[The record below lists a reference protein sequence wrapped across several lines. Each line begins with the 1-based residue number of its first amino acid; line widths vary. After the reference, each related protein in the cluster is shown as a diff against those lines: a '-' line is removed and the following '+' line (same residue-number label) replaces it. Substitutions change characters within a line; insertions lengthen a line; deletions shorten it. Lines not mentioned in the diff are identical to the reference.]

1 MSEKMKHSNIT
12 VSSGKLQ
19 FAELIKAH
27 FYTPFGVPCEHPLP
41 LPLGEMAERSECP
54 KGKYPGI
61 HLASPLGRGG
71 RAQRVPEGEKYP
83 GIHLASPLGR
93 GGRAQRGRRGQPMT
107 IPKDNTQLE
116 NARRLRREMTPH
128 ERKLWYLFLRKYPV
142 KIYKQR
148 IIGRF
153 IVDFYC
159 ASAGLVIE
167 LDGSQHYEPQGL
179 AYDAERS
186 QFLMSLGLEILRF
199 SNRDIDRNFRGVC
212 TQIDLIIRKRLQ
224 DPLSHLR

>member
-1 MSEKMKHSNIT
+1 
-12 VSSGKLQ
+12 
-19 FAELIKAH
+19 
-27 FYTPFGVPCEHPLP
+27 
-41 LPLGEMAERSECP
+41 
-54 KGKYPGI
+54 
-61 HLASPLGRGG
+61 
-71 RAQRVPEGEKYP
+71 
-83 GIHLASPLGR
+83 
-93 GGRAQRGRRGQPMT
+93 MT

-148 IIGRF
+148 IIGKF

-159 ASAGLVIE
+159 ASARLVIE

-186 QFLMSLGLEILRF
+186 QFLISLGLEILRF
-199 SNRDIDRNFRGVC
+199 SNRDIDRDFRNVC
-212 TQIDLIIRKRLQ
+212 EQIDLIIQKRLTRPSQ
-224 DPLSHLR
+224 SPAGDSSPKGRAEGPAPRYIVCLHEKMERICIDTLH